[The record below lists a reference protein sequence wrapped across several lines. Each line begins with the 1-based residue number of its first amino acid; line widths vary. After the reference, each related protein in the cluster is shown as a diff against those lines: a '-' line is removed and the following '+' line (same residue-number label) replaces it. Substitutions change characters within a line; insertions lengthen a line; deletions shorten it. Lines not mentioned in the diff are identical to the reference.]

1 MSAGAALLDH
11 IARGKGS
18 SKATMVDLRGRL
30 SNPHYRDIVADTAK
44 VVSGLGNDDG
54 STASP
59 VRARHW
65 RIVDRLG
72 EEVARELRR
81 DSRAGT
87 PQRKL
92 AERYGISVSS
102 VKRIL
107 RH

>member
-1 MSAGAALLDH
+1 M
-11 IARGKGS
+11 
-18 SKATMVDLRGRL
+18 DLRGRL

-65 RIVDRLG
+65 RIVDRLR
-72 EEVARELRR
+72 EEVVRELRR

-87 PQRKL
+87 PQREL

-107 RH
+107 RY